1 MIEFDQCH
9 TISQSVTI
17 LEVPPKGSRTAM
29 PLSKEGDAARKR
41 EQREARSAEAAARS
55 AVTQKK
61 LAKKLADEAAAFVA
75 AIARVP
81 LEEEAALAATLPLSK
96 IADAA
101 RKRKERGE
109 KAPQNYAVTQ
119 KKLADEAAAF
129 AAAIAR
135 TTSTHSSLIVA
146 RLRRL

>member
-1 MIEFDQCH
+1 MDKIDGSLSYHFCKDRRVTFISSFLCTSVIEFDQCH

-29 PLSKEGDAARKR
+29 PLSKEADAARKR

-61 LAKKLADEAAAFVA
+61 LADEAAAFAA

-96 IADAA
+96 IADVA
-101 RKRKERGE
+101 RKRKERGG
-109 KAPQNYAVTQ
+109 
-119 KKLADEAAAF
+119 EA
-129 AAAIAR
+129 R
-135 TTSTHSSLIVA
+135 EMSKP
-146 RLRRL
+146 

>member
-1 MIEFDQCH
+1 M
-9 TISQSVTI
+9 
-17 LEVPPKGSRTAM
+17 PPKGSRTAM
-29 PLSKEGDAARKR
+29 PLSKEADAARKR

-55 AVTQKK
+55 AVTQ
-61 LAKKLADEAAAFVA
+61 KKLADEAAAFVA

>member
-29 PLSKEGDAARKR
+29 PLSMEGDAARKR

-61 LAKKLADEAAAFVA
+61 LADEAA
-75 AIARVP
+75 
-81 LEEEAALAATLPLSK
+81 AALAATLPLSK

-109 KAPQNYAVTQ
+109 
-119 KKLADEAAAF
+119 
-129 AAAIAR
+129 
-135 TTSTHSSLIVA
+135 
-146 RLRRL
+146 